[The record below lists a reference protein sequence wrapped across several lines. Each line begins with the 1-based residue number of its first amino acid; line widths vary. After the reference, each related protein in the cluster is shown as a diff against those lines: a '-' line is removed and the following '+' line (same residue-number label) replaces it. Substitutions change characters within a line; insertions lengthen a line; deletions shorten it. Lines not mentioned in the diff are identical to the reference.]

1 MEYFCSTAGAVI
13 VGLANGAGRKMGAFG
28 AGKNSNK
35 NPIISCKK
43 IVEKKSNK
51 RLHFTTKCDR
61 LLCGIPNIVS
71 RGGGKPP
78 SGKFQGG

>member
-1 MEYFCSTAGAVI
+1 LRWEKITKI
-13 VGLANGAGRKMGAFG
+13 ANFFHE
-28 AGKNSNK
+28 
-35 NPIISCKK
+35 K

-51 RLHFTTKCDR
+51 RLHFPIKCDR